1 VSKYAAVEHKPH
13 CLCDRTGCRHTS
25 PPSEES
31 LASGGRLGEPC
42 PSWLSFPSS
51 LSETP
56 ARHPSGFTRYGPC
69 VRPTRAVRYG
79 PCVRASWRPKWP
91 LCTGRAW
98 PLCTGHPGPCVRA
111 GILNL
116 VLVHAGDRTASPPF
130 MCAPSRA
137 LLVSKLRP
145 VPSQEVLR
153 REHRGAAIAPAG
165 CRQFGKPPTRCLAF
179 AINTKAAGLGHE
191 DEAVML
197 KLTEPSR
204 DAVAVSANFLLRVS
218 LRQEEAAAHRTRL
231 RAKPATP

>member
-1 VSKYAAVEHKPH
+1 M
-13 CLCDRTGCRHTS
+13 
-25 PPSEES
+25 S
-31 LASGGRLGEPC
+31 LALPGCPFLPLSPKEPH
-42 PSWLSFPSS
+42 PRA
-51 LSETP
+51 TP
-56 ARHPSGFTRYGPC
+56 VVLLDMAPVYGPPGLSDMAP
-69 VRPTRAVRYG
+69 VYG
-79 PCVRASWRPKWP
+79 PVGGPS
-91 LCTGRAW
+91 
-98 PLCTGHPGPCVRA
+98 GPCVRA

-179 AINTKAAGLGHE
+179 AINTKAAGLGHK